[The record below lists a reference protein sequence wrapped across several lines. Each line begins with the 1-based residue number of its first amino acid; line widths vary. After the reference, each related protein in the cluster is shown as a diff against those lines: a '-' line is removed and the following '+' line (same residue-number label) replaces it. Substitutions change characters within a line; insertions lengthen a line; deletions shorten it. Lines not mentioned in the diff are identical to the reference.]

1 MKYAIPAFTCVLSI
15 GLCLYS
21 VIAQAQQPGKTPP
34 EIVRSSCYMCHS
46 THGNDPDLAFIPRL
60 AAQNQV
66 YIEEQLKAFR
76 DGSRADPPATI
87 YMWPIAQGL
96 SEKQIKQTAEW
107 FSTQAPA
114 EPFPPDSSA
123 NEGRAIFL
131 NGVLKAD
138 VPACASCHGPQ
149 ADGNGI
155 FPRLAG
161 QNAQY
166 LLAQLRYFRSG
177 VRNDKNADIMK
188 QVALH
193 LTDSQMNAVANYLS
207 SL

>member
-1 MKYAIPAFTCVLSI
+1 MKRVITTLPSLLGI
-15 GLCLYS
+15 GFCFVS
-21 VIAQAQQPGKTPP
+21 MNAAAQPQHKTPP
-34 EIVRSSCYMCHS
+34 EIVSSSCYMCHS
-46 THGNDPDLAFIPRL
+46 ATGRNPALGFIPRL

-87 YMWPIAQGL
+87 YMWPISQGL
-96 SEKQIKQTAEW
+96 SENQIKQTAEW
-107 FSTQAPA
+107 FAAQPPPAPY
-114 EPFPPDSSA
+114 PPSALA
-123 NEGRAIFL
+123 NEGRAIYL

-138 VPACASCHGPQ
+138 VPACASCHGPK
-149 ADGNGI
+149 ADGNTI

-188 QVALH
+188 QIALH
-193 LTDSQMNAVANYLS
+193 LTDS
-207 SL
+207 

>member
-1 MKYAIPAFTCVLSI
+1 MKRVITTLSCLLGI
-15 GLCLYS
+15 GLCFS
-21 VIAQAQQPGKTPP
+21 GTIAKAQPTNKTPP
-34 EIVRSSCYMCHS
+34 DIVRSSCYMCHS
-46 THGNDPDLAFIPRL
+46 THGNNPDLGFIPRL

-66 YIEEQLKAFR
+66 YIEAQLRAFR

-96 SEKQIKQTAEW
+96 SENQIKQTAEW
-107 FSTQAPA
+107 FASQPAPA
-114 EPFPPDSSA
+114 PFPPNASA
-123 NEGRAIFL
+123 SEGRAIFL
-131 NGVLKAD
+131 NGELKAD
-138 VPACASCHGPQ
+138 VPSCASCHGPK
-149 ADGNGI
+149 AAGNGI

-161 QNAQY
+161 QNVQY

-188 QVALH
+188 QIALH
-193 LTDSQMNAVANYLS
+193 LTDSQMRAVADYLS

>member
-1 MKYAIPAFTCVLSI
+1 MKQIISTLLSLLSV
-15 GLCLYS
+15 GFCLYS
-21 VIAQAQQPGKTPP
+21 GIVQAQPVNKTPP

-46 THGNDPDLAFIPRL
+46 TQGNNPDLAFIPRL

-66 YIEEQLKAFR
+66 YIEEQLRAFR

-96 SEKQIKQTAEW
+96 SENQIKQTAEW
-107 FSTQAPA
+107 FATQAPPQ
-114 EPFPPDSSA
+114 PFAPDSSA
-123 NEGRAIFL
+123 SEGRKIYL
-131 NGVLKAD
+131 NGILKAD
-138 VPACASCHGPQ
+138 VPACASCHGPK

-177 VRNDKNADIMK
+177 VRNDKSADIMK

-193 LTDSQMNAVANYLS
+193 LSDSQMNAVANYLS